1 MKIKKNGVTNEQNI
15 RIKKNGVTINLT
27 ESDLK
32 RIVKKVL
39 TERVVPYKKVDKI
52 NLPNGDY
59 LGDGGGNVYSIKDKN
74 KKDTGYQVKSKV
86 GIRGMKD
93 NDPVT
98 ISNGIPNSETWG
110 EGGEYV
116 YKDVGYKAPTND
128 PNKQKIVGN
137 KVAKEGIKNIS
148 NNMINAKPFKG
159 TLSSYYFGGIFQ
171 GVKYLWDLRGVSGF
185 NEVSGKDL
193 TGLIYTEKNNL
204 LPKLDIDDGAENGAW
219 VAFQN
224 GSSFNKSTQW
234 VLYNSTS
241 GVKVKTPN

>member
-1 MKIKKNGVTNEQNI
+1 MKT
-15 RIKKNGVTINLT
+15 RLT
-27 ESDLK
+27 ETNHMRKLMGLPL
-32 RIVKKVL
+32 L
-39 TERVVPYKKVDKI
+39 TEQHDDFLDKRVKLLVDDGYKIVDKI
-52 NLPNGDY
+52 DLPDDTY
-59 LGDGGGNVYSIKDKN
+59 TKGGGGYIVEIKDIN
-74 KKDTGYQVKSKV
+74 GKDTGYA
-86 GIRGMKD
+86 GITNSGIKD
-93 NDPVT
+93 AYKGKFE
-98 ISNGIPNSETWG
+98 IK
-110 EGGEYV
+110 GGKPHLDV
-116 YKDVGYKAPTND
+116 YKIMFKDVGYKAPTND

-193 TGLIYTEKNNL
+193 TGIIYTEKNNL
-204 LPKLDIDDGAENGAW
+204 LPKLGIDDGAENGAW